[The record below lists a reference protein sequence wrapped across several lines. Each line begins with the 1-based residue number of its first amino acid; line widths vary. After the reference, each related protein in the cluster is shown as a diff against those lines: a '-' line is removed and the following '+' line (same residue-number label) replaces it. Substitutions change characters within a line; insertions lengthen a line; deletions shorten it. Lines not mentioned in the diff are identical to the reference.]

1 MIHHAENN
9 SLAQNFIL
17 NSIYHINSISSVH
30 NVSICSVMKVGEGN
44 HPTHCQC
51 RLQITSYSIDYRI
64 QITSYSRYDRLQECL
79 VCLCVIDMVAM

>member
-9 SLAQNFIL
+9 SLAQKFIL
-17 NSIYHINSISSVH
+17 NSIYYINSISSVH

-44 HPTHCQC
+44 HPTHCQY
-51 RLQITSYSIDYRI
+51 RLQITSYSID
-64 QITSYSRYDRLQECL
+64 DRLQECL